1 MESFSFP
8 QQRLLSPRQTDWT
21 LLDLT
26 FCVRLDS
33 LLGCCSVLLS
43 VVGNFLAKFETGGQT
58 SSYVQT
64 FAALLGQQR
73 WEWLRPFARGFSFNR
88 RTKYSGNGWGGG
100 EGRGKALFS
109 LRKYT
114 LSERRNVFEGSVSTI
129 LSPTVASLW
138 RASKL
143 HHASVKFSLLKLNTL
158 SVLYVLLIPTD
169 KSKRKFA
176 ACKSI

>member
-8 QQRLLSPRQTDWT
+8 QQRLLSPRQT
-21 LLDLT
+21 
-26 FCVRLDS
+26 DS

-88 RTKYSGNGWGGG
+88 RTKYSGNGWGWG

-143 HHASVKFSLLKLNTL
+143 HHASVKFAFT
-158 SVLYVLLIPTD
+158 
-169 KSKRKFA
+169 
-176 ACKSI
+176 

>member
-88 RTKYSGNGWGGG
+88 RTKYSGNGWGWG

-114 LSERRNVFEGSVSTI
+114 LSERRNVFGGSVSTI

-143 HHASVKFSLLKLNTL
+143 HHASKNLLLLKLNTL

>member
-1 MESFSFP
+1 MVK
-8 QQRLLSPRQTDWT
+8 RLATCKRSQHCWANNVGSG
-21 LLDLT
+21 
-26 FCVRLDS
+26 CVRLHVA
-33 LLGCCSVLLS
+33 LALTEGQNT
-43 VVGNFLAKFETGGQT
+43 VVM
-58 SSYVQT
+58 V
-64 FAALLGQQR
+64 
-73 WEWLRPFARGFSFNR
+73 
-88 RTKYSGNGWGGG
+88 GGG
-100 EGRGKALFS
+100 GGRGKALFS

-143 HHASVKFSLLKLNTL
+143 HHASKNLLLLKLNTL

>member
-88 RTKYSGNGWGGG
+88 RTKYSGNGWGG

-114 LSERRNVFEGSVSTI
+114 LSERRNVFGGSVSTI

-143 HHASVKFSLLKLNTL
+143 HHASKNLLLLKLNTL